1 MIFFA
6 ERRLAKSHFRGGVMS
21 QTVAELLTGVLEEIG
36 VRHIF
41 GLIGDSLNPLA
52 DAVRHSEIDWI
63 GVRHEE
69 GGALA
74 AAGQAKLT
82 GRLGVC
88 CGTTG
93 PGSTHL
99 VAGLYEASRDHAPV
113 LAISGDMPRKMHGT
127 DYIQT
132 TEPDLL
138 FRDVSLYTETISS
151 ADQAPAVIHQAI
163 AAAYAGRGVAH
174 LTVPQDI
181 FEARTD
187 LRVHSLATLGPRPQ
201 ILPDPQQLD
210 AIARRI
216 DEASRIVVMCGGGCK
231 GAAPELRALSD
242 RLKAPLI
249 HSVKG
254 QDILPFDDP
263 RWMGGIGMIGTKAVY
278 NAVMNCDLLLMLGT
292 DYPYSEF
299 LPHKGEVIQI
309 DERAQVLGRRA
320 PTALGIIGSVLPS
333 VKLLLGKVAA
343 RTDGAFFERVTGE
356 RKKWD
361 DMLDRQAAPG
371 RSKDRIHPQAVART
385 VGDLARKDAVFVFD
399 TGLNTL
405 WSANWIRQSGEQQ
418 IVGSFNNAAVGTAL
432 AQANGIQ
439 ALDRSRQ
446 VIVLTGDGGFNMLI
460 GEFLTAMHHKLPIKV
475 IVYNNSS
482 FGLIPLEA
490 ESVGLPAYRK
500 GTDFPNPDF
509 AALARAC
516 GGHGFRASKPGELH
530 DQINE
535 AFSVAGPAVIDCVVA
550 ADEMPNFP
558 HLELDKVGHYATA
571 KVKEALLAFC
581 GP

>member
-1 MIFFA
+1 
-6 ERRLAKSHFRGGVMS
+6 MS
-21 QTVAELLTGVLEEIG
+21 KTVAEVLVDTLEQVG

-52 DAVRHSEIDWI
+52 DAVRHSKIEWI

-113 LAISGDMPRKMHGT
+113 LAISGDMVRKMHGT
-127 DYIQT
+127 DFIQT

-138 FRDVSLYTETISS
+138 FRDVSLYTETIASP
-151 ADQAPAVIHQAI
+151 AQAPAVIHQAI

-174 LTVPQDI
+174 LTIPQDVFQSKAEGTVSSI
-181 FEARTD
+181 TT
-187 LRVHSLATLGPRPQ
+187 LRPRPEIVPNSQ
-201 ILPDPQQLD
+201 DLAEIV
-210 AIARRI
+210 RRI
-216 DEASRIVVMCGGGCK
+216 DAAGTVVIMCGAGSH
-231 GAAPELRALSD
+231 GAVDELRALSD
-242 RLKAPLI
+242 RLKAPLM
-249 HSVKG
+249 HSVRGK
-254 QDILPFDDP
+254 DLMPFDDP

-278 NAVMNCDLLLMLGT
+278 NAVMHCDLFLMLGT

-299 LPHKGEVIQI
+299 LPSKGTVIQV
-309 DERAQVLGRRA
+309 DERAAVLGRRA
-320 PTALGIIGSVLPS
+320 PTVLGVVGSVLPT
-333 VKLLLGKVAA
+333 VKLILEKVAA
-343 RTDGAFFERVTGE
+343 KSDTKFFDRVTKE
-356 RKKWD
+356 RKAWD
-361 DMLDRQAAPG
+361 EKLDKQSDLA
-371 RSKDRIHPQAVART
+371 RSKDLIHPQAVARMAS
-385 VGDLARKDAVFVFD
+385 DLAKRDAVFVFD

-405 WSANWIRQSGEQQ
+405 WSANWIRQSGSQR
-418 IVGSFNNAAVGTAL
+418 IIGSFNNAAVGTAL
-432 AQANGIQ
+432 GQANGIQ

-446 VIVLTGDGGFNMLI
+446 VIALCGDGGFNMLMC
-460 GEFLTAMHHKLPIKV
+460 EFLTATHHKLPVKA

-490 ESVGLPAYRK
+490 ESVGLPAFRK

-509 AALARAC
+509 VGLARAC
-516 GGHGFRASKPGELH
+516 GGHGFRAAKPSELH
-530 DQINE
+530 DAIEQ
-535 AFSVAGPAVIDCVVA
+535 ALAVDGPAIVDCVVA
-550 ADEMPNFP
+550 ADELPNFP
-558 HLELDKVGHYATA
+558 HLEFEKIENFAIA
-571 KVKEALLAFC
+571 KIKEAVLAFT
-581 GP
+581 GQ

>member
-1 MIFFA
+1 
-6 ERRLAKSHFRGGVMS
+6 MS
-21 QTVAELLTGVLEEIG
+21 QTVAEILIGVLEQIG
-36 VRHIF
+36 VKHIF

-52 DAVRHSEIDWI
+52 DAVRRSKIDWI

-93 PGSTHL
+93 PGSTRL

-113 LAISGDMPRKMHGT
+113 LAISGEMPRKMRGT

-132 TEPDLL
+132 TDPDLL

-151 ADQAPAVIHQAI
+151 AAQAPAVIHQAI

-174 LTVPQDI
+174 LTVPQDV

-187 LRVHSLATLGPRPQ
+187 GGVHSVATLQPRAEIIPSAQQ
-201 ILPDPQQLD
+201 ID

-216 DEASRIVVMCGGGCK
+216 DDSGSIVVMCGGGCE
-231 GAAPELRALSD
+231 GAAQDLRALSD

-254 QDILPFDDP
+254 QDILPYDDP

-299 LPHKGEVIQI
+299 LPHKGAVVQV
-309 DERAQVLGRRA
+309 DERAHVLGRRA
-320 PTALGIIGSVLPS
+320 PTALGVVGSVLPT
-333 VKLLLGKVAA
+333 VRQLLEKVAA
-343 RTDGAFFERVTGE
+343 KTDGNFFDRVTGE

-361 DMLDRQAAPG
+361 HMLDKQADPA
-371 RSKDRIHPQAVART
+371 RSVDRIHPQAVARA
-385 VGDLARKDAVFVFD
+385 VSDLASKEAIFVLD

-405 WSANWIRQSGEQQ
+405 WSANWIRQNGAQR
-418 IVGSFNNAAVGTAL
+418 IIGSFNNAAVGTAL
-432 AQANGIQ
+432 GQANGIQ

-446 VIVLTGDGGFNMLI
+446 VIALTGDGGFNMLM
-460 GEFLTAMHHKLPIKV
+460 GEFLTAVHHKLPVKV

-516 GGHGFRASKPGELH
+516 GGDGFRASKPAELRAA
-530 DQINE
+530 ISE
-535 AFSVAGPAVIDCVVA
+535 ALSAAGPAVLDCVVA

-558 HLELDKVGHYATA
+558 HLELDKVGNYAMA

-581 GP
+581 CA